1 MRPKVAVIDT
11 NVLVSGL
18 ITQDTMAP
26 VCRIVDGMLIG
37 AFPFLF
43 SQALLE
49 EYRKVLLR
57 PGIQKF
63 HRLSDQEVDTVL
75 EEIVV
80 NGIWREVTDG
90 PQAPDS
96 GDNHIWALLN
106 SHPGSVLVTGDKL
119 LIRHPPDFAS
129 VMLPKNFIQQWN

>member
-1 MRPKVAVIDT
+1 
-11 NVLVSGL
+11 
-18 ITQDTMAP
+18 MAP

-37 AFPFLF
+37 AFPFLL

-80 NGIWREVTDG
+80 NGIWREVQDG
-90 PQAPDS
+90 PRAPDS
-96 GDNHIWALLN
+96 GDDHIWALLN
-106 SHPGSVLVTGDKL
+106 SHPGSVLATGDKL

-129 VMLPKNFIQQWN
+129 LILPKNFVKNFVK